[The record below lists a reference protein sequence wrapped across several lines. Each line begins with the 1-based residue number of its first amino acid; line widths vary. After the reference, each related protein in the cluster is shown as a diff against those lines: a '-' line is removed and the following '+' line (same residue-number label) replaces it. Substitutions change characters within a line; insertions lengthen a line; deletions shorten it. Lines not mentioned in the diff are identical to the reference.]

1 MVQLSACSVAYRSTM
16 LFIVGCMLAHAAM
29 GRRRVEIFVS
39 PNATRTG
46 TGTATSPFDLSAAQ
60 NAVRKMFSDWNCG
73 LDLMVTLMPGTYFD
87 TSLVFDRRDSPPN
100 CSSVTWRG
108 ASGVPVGTTATVLY
122 GGPRITG
129 WSHYTKNIWQ
139 APLPVQLTDD
149 KGRAVFHTLVQGDR
163 SAWLAR
169 TPDYGSGFLP
179 CRGNNA
185 GSGGTMS
192 HA

>member
-1 MVQLSACSVAYRSTM
+1 M

-29 GRRRVEIFVS
+29 RRRRVEIFVS
-39 PNATRTG
+39 HNATTTG
-46 TGTATSPFDLSAAQ
+46 TGTADSPFCLPAAQ
-60 NAVRKMFSDWNCG
+60 NAVRKLLSGGNCG
-73 LDLMVTLMPGTYFD
+73 LDLMVTLLPGAYFD
-87 TSLVFDRRDSPPN
+87 TNLVFDRRDSPPN

-108 ASGVPVGTTATVLY
+108 ASGVPVGTKASTLY

-139 APLPVQLTDD
+139 APLPAQLTDD

-179 CRGNNA
+179 CGGNNA
-185 GSGGTMS
+185 GSGDKIY
-192 HA
+192 HH